1 MARKKKSALKR
12 RPRLSYAEKLARL
25 RTVYTPTFRARTR
38 FTPQQKAAI
47 TRKWKQESRRAS
59 YRYVELGRRAPPP
72 KVTKRVRRREME
84 KALPIK
90 PRPKKP
96 PRIKRQKIPDSDT
109 ILYDLAK
116 QTTDKIFNQIKRLQG
131 RNEGARFI
139 IDVPKSPDYP
149 NGKMYT
155 AFYNWQEYDD
165 EEIIDIIEGYGNII
179 SMSGV
184 PIK

>member
-1 MARKKKSALKR
+1 MARKKKRVRKR
-12 RPRLSYAEKLARL
+12 NPRLTYAEKLARL
-25 RTVYTPTFRARTR
+25 RTVYTPSFRARKR

-47 TRKWKQESRRAS
+47 TRKWKTEARRAT
-59 YRYVELGRRAPPP
+59 YRFVVAERRAPPP
-72 KVTKRVRRREME
+72 KVTRRVRRAEME

-96 PRIKRQKIPDSDT
+96 PRIKPQKIPDSDT
-109 ILYDLAK
+109 TLYDVSK
-116 QTTDKIFNQIKRLQG
+116 QPLNKIFRQIKRMQG

-139 IDVPKSPDYP
+139 VDVPKSPDYP

-165 EEIIDIIEGYGNII
+165 DEIISILEGYGNIH
-179 SMSGV
+179 SVSGV